1 MMTRHDLGGRRRK
14 ELRKGSQGEVV
25 APNSISLFKR
35 RAGNLVALNA
45 AQLFQYTSSP
55 GKEQRKGTYEKKNE
69 FDIQAS
75 WLREVTSS
83 RPFQKTR
90 PPGV

>member
-14 ELRKGSQGEVV
+14 ELQKGGQGEVV

-35 RAGNLVALNA
+35 CAGNLVALNA

-55 GKEQRKGTYEKKNE
+55 GKGRSRERGRTKRKMSLTFRRAG
-69 FDIQAS
+69 
-75 WLREVTSS
+75 
-83 RPFQKTR
+83 
-90 PPGV
+90 